1 MSIKEQNIPFI
12 IYRKQFPVNLS
23 YTMMINRSQGQNLTL
38 VVLYL
43 PRLVFTHGQLY
54 VALSRVTSRN
64 GLKILIENDQ
74 EYLANE
80 TKNVVY
86 KEVLKKFK

>member
-12 IYRKQFPVNLS
+12 MNRKQFPVNLS

-80 TKNVVY
+80 TNNVVY